1 MDMSLAFPVT
11 ALYAGLL
18 AILHVILGGRIPPLR
33 YKAKAGIGDGGD
45 PKLARAVRVHGNFV
59 ENVPIALVIMA
70 LAEANGLGPW
80 THLLGAPLL
89 IGRVAHALGLGRSTG
104 PSPLRL
110 IGMATAWGVILL
122 GGLVCLAQV
131 LHLL

>member
-1 MDMSLAFPVT
+1 MDMTLAFPVT

-18 AILHVILGGRIPPLR
+18 AILHVILAGRIPPLR
-33 YKAKAGIGDGGD
+33 YKAKVGIGDGGD
-45 PKLARAVRVHGNFV
+45 PALTRAIRVHGNFI
-59 ENVPIALVIMA
+59 ENVPIALVVMA

-89 IGRVAHALGLGRSTG
+89 IGRAAHAVGLGRSAG
-104 PSPLRL
+104 PSALRL
-110 IGMATAWGVILL
+110 IGMVTAWGVILL

-131 LHLL
+131 HHLL